1 MDRVRLVLVDDSRDF
16 SKVASRFLSKLESL
30 ELVGL
35 GSRAEDALELV
46 VRLLPDVVLL
56 DLAMPG
62 KGGLA
67 VIPELKA
74 AHPDLKIVVLTL
86 FSAGGYRQAALEAG
100 ADAFVAKKSMGV
112 DLLPAI
118 LGVAREVGP
127 ASRLS
132 QQGGRTDG
140 NV

>member
-1 MDRVRLVLVDDSRDF
+1 MNRVRVVLVDDSRDF

-62 KGGLA
+62 KGGLD

-86 FSAGGYRQAALEAG
+86 FSAAGYRQAALAAG
-100 ADAFVAKKSMGV
+100 ADAFVAKKTMGV

-118 LGVAREVGP
+118 LGVAREAGAP
-127 ASRLS
+127 NRL
-132 QQGGRTDG
+132 GH
-140 NV
+140 

>member
-62 KGGLA
+62 KGGLD

-74 AHPDLKIVVLTL
+74 AHPGVKIVVLTL
-86 FSAGGYRQAALEAG
+86 FGAGGYRQAALEAG

-118 LGVAREVGP
+118 LRVARETGAP
-127 ASRLS
+127 SLLGR
-132 QQGGRTDG
+132 QDGRTDG
-140 NV
+140 PG